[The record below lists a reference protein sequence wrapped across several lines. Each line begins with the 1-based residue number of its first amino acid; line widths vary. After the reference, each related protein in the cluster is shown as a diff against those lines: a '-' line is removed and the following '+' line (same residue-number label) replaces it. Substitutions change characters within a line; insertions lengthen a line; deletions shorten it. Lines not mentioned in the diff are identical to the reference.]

1 MTSGKGPVPAGR
13 RTAAYTSP
21 EGPDPDGGHVPR
33 SHHCTSRTVRTAAGG
48 SIDSHRTPVADLIGA
63 SEGAVEGVAEGTA
76 AAALGE
82 TAGFE
87 TVGVGADPPEQAI
100 ATVMTVTTD
109 HLAER
114 TA

>member
-1 MTSGKGPVPAGR
+1 MTGGKGPLPAGR

-21 EGPDPDGGHVPR
+21 EGPDPDRGHVPR
-33 SHHCTSRTVRTAAGG
+33 SHHCTSRTVRTATGG
-48 SIDSHRTPVADLIGA
+48 SIDSHTTPVADLIGA
-63 SEGAVEGVAEGTA
+63 SDGAVEGVAEGA

-82 TAGFE
+82 TAGLE

-109 HLAER
+109 NVAER